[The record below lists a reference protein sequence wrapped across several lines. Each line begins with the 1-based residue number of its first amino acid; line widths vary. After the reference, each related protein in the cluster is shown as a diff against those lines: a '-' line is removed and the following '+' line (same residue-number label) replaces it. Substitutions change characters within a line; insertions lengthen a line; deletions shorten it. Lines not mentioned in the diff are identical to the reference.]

1 MEQKVIKINF
11 PSGIPGFES
20 YKEWN
25 FIPEQ
30 DAPLAQ
36 LVCADNEYIGFVL
49 TRPENYFP
57 AYLQDIELDVEARKV
72 LEVKENTKAE
82 VWGILCLA
90 DDLKQT
96 TINLKAPIIINLE
109 KQKGYQ
115 LILNEEKYSSRELL
129 FAQQNQANAEEGGKE

>member
-11 PSGIPGFES
+11 PLGIPGFES
-20 YKEWN
+20 YKDWD

-30 DAPLAQ
+30 DTPLAQ

-57 AYLQDIELDVEARKV
+57 VYLKDIELDVEARKV
-72 LEVKENTKAE
+72 LEVKENTKLE

-96 TINLKAPIIINLE
+96 TINLKAPIIFNLE
-109 KQKGYQ
+109 TQKGYQ
-115 LILNEEKYSSRELL
+115 LILNEDKYSSRELL
-129 FAQQNQANAEEGGKE
+129 FAQQNQATAEEGGKE